1 MATQEL
7 GSDAVTNGI
16 RVRVS
21 PAFVPESSDPTGGR
35 WNFAYHVTIINEGPE
50 PVTLRRRH
58 WTIVDGD
65 GDRHEVDGEGVIGQQ
80 PSLQPGERFEYQSF
94 TPLMTHW
101 GTMEGAFTFERSD
114 HTAFDARVERFF
126 LVSPEPKRRK

>member
-1 MATQEL
+1 
-7 GSDAVTNGI
+7 
-16 RVRVS
+16 
-21 PAFVPESSDPTGGR
+21 
-35 WNFAYHVTIINEGPE
+35 
-50 PVTLRRRH
+50 
-58 WTIVDGD
+58 VDGD
-65 GDRHEVDGEGVIGQQ
+65 GVRHAVAGEGVIGQQ